1 MIKKLFFSLVFFISF
16 GFSQSRISSDAIR
29 KVRLENFQKN
39 YAGKV
44 IRFLGPKNIQVEGKL
59 LDVTPESFILSDN
72 TFQKAY
78 NHRHINHVY
87 VIPNKKDL
95 LLACSLSIIGG
106 VVSYFSLLVSKENP
120 KTQIIRS
127 VVFLG
132 MITGGLVGKNTFY
145 KPLKIDISG
154 KAYG

>member
-59 LDVTPESFILSDN
+59 LDVTPESFILSND
-72 TFQKAY
+72 TFKKAY
-78 NHRHINHVY
+78 SHRHINHVY
-87 VIPNKKDL
+87 IIPKKKDL
-95 LLACSLSIIGG
+95 LLACSLSITGG
-106 VVSYFSLLVSKENP
+106 VVSYFALLVSKENP

-154 KAYG
+154 KTYG

>member
-16 GFSQSRISSDAIR
+16 SFSQSRISSDAIR
-29 KVRLENFQKN
+29 QVRLENFQKN
-39 YAGKV
+39 YAGKT

-72 TFQKAY
+72 IFQKAY
-78 NHRHINHVY
+78 NHRQIDHVY
-87 VIPNKKDL
+87 ILPKKKDL
-95 LLACSLSIIGG
+95 LLASSLSIIGG
-106 VVSYFSLLVSKENP
+106 VFSYVTLLVSKENP

-132 MITGGLVGKNTFY
+132 MIAGGLIGKNTFY

-154 KAYG
+154 KTYG